1 MKKNIVIITSLIIV
15 IAVMALVLVFMK
27 TDKPTINYTEDEI
40 KFKTDYETLNGTELA
55 ENYILKT
62 IDIESDNNVKYISD
76 KDIIDKLT
84 KGTNIIYFGWE
95 DCNWC
100 RSIVPTL
107 VSTVK
112 ESEIDTLYYY
122 NFKDLRTSYENN
134 TDKEKVKIYEQ
145 ILSIIGSDITSQ
157 FNEESNRSGE
167 KKILAPTVVF
177 IKDGKYVGL
186 HVKSVDSH
194 LNSTDE
200 LSTEQLKELKNIYKN
215 NISKLENN
223 VCSDSEGC

>member
-1 MKKNIVIITSLIIV
+1 MKKNIVIIISIIIV
-15 IAVMALVLVFMK
+15 ITIMSLVLVFMK
-27 TDKPTINYTEDEI
+27 TDEPKINYTEDEI
-40 KFKTDYETLNGTELA
+40 KFKTDYEILNGTELA
-55 ENYILKT
+55 QDYVLKT
-62 IDIESDNNVKYISD
+62 IDIDSDNNVKYIND
-76 KDIIDKLT
+76 NDIIDKLT

-100 RSIVPTL
+100 RSVVPTL
-107 VSTVK
+107 IETLK
-112 ESEIDTLYYY
+112 ENEIDTLYYY
-122 NFKDLRTSYENN
+122 NFKDLRTSYENK
-134 TDKEKVKIYEQ
+134 TDENKSKIYED
-145 ILSIIGSDITSQ
+145 ILSIIGNDITSV

-177 IKDGKYVGL
+177 IKDGNYVGL

-200 LSTEQLKELKNIYKN
+200 LTDKQIKELKNIYKN

-223 VCSDSEGC
+223 VCSDNEGC

>member
-62 IDIESDNNVKYISD
+62 IDIDSDNNVKYISD

-177 IKDGKYVGL
+177 IKGGKYVGL
-186 HVKSVDSH
+186 HVKSVDSQI
-194 LNSTDE
+194 NSTDE
-200 LSTEQLKELKNIYKN
+200 LTDSQIKELKNIYKN